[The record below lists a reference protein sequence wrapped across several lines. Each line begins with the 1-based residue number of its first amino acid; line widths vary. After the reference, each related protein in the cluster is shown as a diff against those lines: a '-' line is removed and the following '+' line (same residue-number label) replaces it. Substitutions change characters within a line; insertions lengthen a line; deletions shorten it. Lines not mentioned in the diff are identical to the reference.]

1 MERILLVAGSQ
12 KGQDILRTCL
22 AGCAFDD
29 ICCVRTGGD
38 AWRTLT
44 DQSFSLVVVLS
55 PLPDG
60 TGYDIAQMAAKT
72 TAGVLLLAKAE
83 TAQSI
88 TEPMIEAG
96 ILVVPVPLNRRAFGE
111 AVNMMR
117 VVHRRLAAAV
127 PQTERLQQKIREIRL
142 VDRAKCLLI
151 QYEKMTEEEA
161 HRYMEQ
167 EAMNRRVTRVNIA
180 EEILQSYS
188 G

>member
-1 MERILLVAGSQ
+1 MDRALLVAGSK
-12 KGQDILRTCL
+12 KGQDILTACL
-22 AGCAFDD
+22 SEYAFSD
-29 ICCVRTGGD
+29 ICCVSTGGE
-38 AWRTLT
+38 AWRQIT
-44 DQSFSLVVVLS
+44 DQSFSLVVILS

-60 TGYDIAQMAAKT
+60 TGYDLAKMAAGT
-72 TAGVLLLAKAE
+72 TAGVLLLTKAE
-83 TAQSI
+83 TAREI
-88 TEPMIEAG
+88 TASMMQAG
-96 ILVVPVPLNRRAFGE
+96 ILVVPVPLNRRSFGE
-111 AVNMMR
+111 AVNMML
-117 VVHRRLAAAV
+117 VVHRRLSSAV

-151 QYEKMTEEEA
+151 QYEKMTEDEA

>member
-1 MERILLVAGSQ
+1 MSVRVSLFR
-12 KGQDILRTCL
+12 DMLRKYRWRGL
-22 AGCAFDD
+22 AADHRSVLFP
-29 ICCVRTGGD
+29 GGHSVTF
-38 AWRTLT
+38 A
-44 DQSFSLVVVLS
+44 
-55 PLPDG
+55 DG
-60 TGYDIAQMAAKT
+60 TGYDLAKMAAGT
-72 TAGVLLLAKAE
+72 TAGVLLLTKIE
-83 TAQSI
+83 TAREI
-88 TEPMIEAG
+88 TASMIQAG
-96 ILVVPVPLNRRAFGE
+96 ILVVPVPLNRRSFAE
-111 AVNMMR
+111 AVNMML
-117 VVHRRLAAAV
+117 VVHRRLSSAV

>member
-1 MERILLVAGSQ
+1 MDRALLVAGSK
-12 KGQDILRTCL
+12 KGQDILAACL
-22 AGCAFDD
+22 SEYPFSE
-29 ICCVRTGGD
+29 ICCVNTGGE
-38 AWRTLT
+38 AWRQIT
-44 DQSFSLVVVLS
+44 DQSFSLVVILS

-60 TGYDIAQMAAKT
+60 TGYDLAKMAAGT
-72 TAGVLLLAKAE
+72 TAGVLLLTKIE
-83 TAQSI
+83 TAREI
-88 TEPMIEAG
+88 TASMIQAG
-96 ILVVPVPLNRRAFGE
+96 ILVVPVPLNRRSFAE
-111 AVNMMR
+111 AVNMML
-117 VVHRRLAAAV
+117 VVHRRLSSAV